1 MRRTGGDGGKP
12 ATGLETPGPSGS
24 SVGTQTWL
32 AALDAIEVPIFI
44 HDAEHRIVEAN
55 RAYCKQAGLA
65 AEELVG
71 RPYYEIFPRGDGP
84 LPACLRELSAA
95 HSGSG
100 RTPTQTLDPE
110 EDVFCSDTGETFRSR
125 AFTVLDEDG
134 AYRHSVHILEHM
146 AEPRRPPREQQS
158 RIQQALFERE
168 EQLHRVFENMTE
180 GVLVVTSQGAVRYA
194 NPSAARLFARDR
206 GEDLLGAEIGLP
218 IGGPDAQEIELRS
231 PDGGLRTVEM
241 RVREI
246 RWDEQPAHLLNLRD
260 VTERKRTETALR
272 QAAIV
277 FEEAREAIL
286 VVDARHTVVAVNPA
300 FTEITGYAEQE
311 ALGKPPSFLYS
322 GFHDEAFYAAIRRAL
337 AESGYWTGEMWN
349 RCRDG
354 TTFASLATVRAVY
367 DGAGT
372 LTHYIAVLADISR
385 LKEYQ
390 SQLERIMHSDPLT
403 GLPNRLVFQDRLD
416 QALVTT
422 QRHTGFFAVLSL
434 DLNDLKAIN
443 YSLGHAVG
451 DAILQQL
458 GQRLREHLREEDTV
472 ARLGGDEFGVLLL
485 GVRDAGEVATITDGL
500 GRALDVPFQI
510 GDRSIPIAASIGIAV
525 YPEQDGG
532 AADLFQQANAAMHQA
547 KREGV
552 TYRFFSEELTE
563 QARERVQLGSDLR
576 HALSAGGL
584 ELHYQ
589 PQVDLSSG
597 AWVGLEALARW
608 HHPQQGWISPE
619 RFIPV
624 AERIGLVTML
634 GAWVLEQ
641 ACRQGRAWLDAGF
654 DFGRLGVNFAAP
666 ELAAPDLAERVLATL
681 ERTGLPP
688 QRLEIEVTE
697 RLLVDPD
704 PAVIEQLQR
713 LREHGITVALDDFGT
728 GYSALSY
735 LRDLPAD
742 RLKIDRSFVNGL
754 PEDPRT
760 LAIAQAIAGL
770 GRNLGFDIIAEGV
783 ETPAQREAL
792 IGIGCPH
799 AQGFLF
805 ARPLPAAG
813 VAAAAPDFPRA
824 GAPQSRGGG
833 EAGRAK

>member
-1 MRRTGGDGGKP
+1 MQQRGDAGKRSG
-12 ATGLETPGPSGS
+12 AFTTAGPGNAP
-24 SVGTQTWL
+24 VGVQTWL

-55 RAYCKQAGLA
+55 RAYYEQVGLHP
-65 AEELVG
+65 EDVLG
-71 RPYYEIFPRGDGP
+71 RPYYEIFPRRDGP
-84 LPACLRELSAA
+84 LPGCRHGLQAA
-95 HSGSG
+95 QSGHG
-100 RTPTQTLDPE
+100 KNDPTGDAALE
-110 EDVFCSDTGETFRSR
+110 ERFTVDTGETFLSRSF
-125 AFTVLDEDG
+125 AVHDEEG
-134 AYRHSVHILEHM
+134 TYRHSVHILEDITERSR
-146 AEPRRPPREQQS
+146 AEREQT
-158 RIQQALFERE
+158 RIHQALRERE
-168 EQLHRVFENMTE
+168 EQLQRLFENMTE
-180 GVLVVTSQGAVRYA
+180 GVLVVTPDGTVRYA
-194 NPSAARLFARDR
+194 NPSAARLFARDSAT
-206 GEDLLGAEIGLP
+206 LIGAVIGLP

-231 PDGGLRTVEM
+231 PGGELRTVEM

-246 RWDEQPAHLLNLRD
+246 HWQDQPAHLLNLRD
-260 VTERKRTETALR
+260 VTERKRIETELR

-286 VVDARHTVVAVNPA
+286 VTDAEQRVVAVNPA

-311 ALGKPPSFLYS
+311 VLGKDPALLYS
-322 GFHDEAFYAAIRRAL
+322 GFHDEGFYEAIHRAL
-337 AESGYWTGEMWN
+337 AERGYWTGEMWN

-354 TTFASLATVRAVY
+354 TTFASLVTIRAVY
-367 DGAGT
+367 DSTGQ
-372 LTHYIAVLADISR
+372 LTHYMAVLADISR

-403 GLPNRLVFQDRLD
+403 GLPNRLVFQDRLH

-422 QRHTGFFAVLSL
+422 QHHTGCFAVLSL

-458 GQRLREHLREEDTV
+458 AERLRATLREEDTV

-485 GVRDAGEVATITDGL
+485 GVRDASEVATITEGL
-500 GRALDVPFQI
+500 SRALDAPFQI
-510 GDRSIPIAASIGIAV
+510 ADRSIPIAASIGIAV
-525 YPEQDGG
+525 YPEQEAG

-547 KREGV
+547 KREGIN
-552 TYRFFSEELTE
+552 YRFFSEELTE
-563 QARERVQLGSDLR
+563 QARERVQLGSELR
-576 HALSAGGL
+576 QALDEGGL

-589 PQVDLSSG
+589 PQIELSSG
-597 AWVGLEALARW
+597 AWVGLEALVRW
-608 HHPQQGWISPE
+608 HHPVQGWISPE

-624 AERIGLVTML
+624 AERIGLVTAL

-654 DFGRLGVNFAAP
+654 NFGRLGVNFAAP
-666 ELAAPDLAERVLATL
+666 ELTAPDLGQRVLATL
-681 ERTGLPP
+681 ERTRLPA
-688 QRLEIEVTE
+688 RHLEIEVTE

-704 PAVIEQLQR
+704 PVVIEQLQQ
-713 LREHGITVALDDFGT
+713 LRDHGVTVALDDFGT

-735 LRDLPAD
+735 LRDLPVD
-742 RLKIDRSFVNGL
+742 RLKIDRSFVDGL
-754 PEDPRT
+754 PEDERT

-770 GRNLGFDIIAEGV
+770 GRNLGFTIIAEGV

-792 IGIGCPH
+792 IGIGCPW

-805 ARPLPAAG
+805 ARPAPVAG
-813 VAAAAPDFPRA
+813 IEAMAPHFPR
-824 GAPQSRGGG
+824 GAL
-833 EAGRAK
+833 